1 MSLHHYIIEQL
12 KTHPTTQPQ
21 DIVKQCYQ
29 AAFGAEHLLKDT
41 DRAKQYLQREYETVT
56 PSNSIPLYEEISET
70 VCRVNLASWK
80 AKQLPIELLFQL
92 FVQSCTISTN
102 GNELFLQYLQ
112 EATDIIQTEA
122 VPFSF
127 EQWNNFLQE
136 YKAIGMPS
144 LHHSETYHN
153 QEVPAYRIVKKEW
166 INLLPILEKINEITT
181 KKSYGVIAIDGKAG
195 AGKTTLAHKL
205 SQFLNAELI
214 AMDDFF
220 LPMQLRTKERLQSAG
235 GNVHYERF
243 LEQVIPYLH
252 SHRPFIY
259 QIFDCSIMDYN
270 KEKSINNTGWTIVEG
285 SYSHHPLF
293 QHYADITIFVD
304 ITKDVQMKRILQRN
318 GEKMAHLFET
328 KWIPMEEHYFQQFQI
343 KENSDFIINNSL
355 TTF

>member
-1 MSLHHYIIEQL
+1 MSLQYYIIEQL
-12 KTHPTTQPQ
+12 KIHPATQPQ

-29 AAFGAEHLLKDT
+29 AAFGAEHLLKDI
-41 DRAKQYLQREYETVT
+41 DRAKQYLQREYETVI

-80 AKQLPIELLFQL
+80 AKQLPLNLLFQL
-92 FVQSCTISTN
+92 FIQSSTISTN
-102 GNELFLQYLQ
+102 GKELFLQYLQ
-112 EATDIIQTEA
+112 EATPIIQTET

-127 EQWNNFLQE
+127 EQWNNFLNE

-144 LHHSETYHN
+144 LHHSEAYRN
-153 QEVPAYRIVKKEW
+153 QEFPAYRIIKKEW
-166 INLLPILEKINEITT
+166 IDLLPMLEKINEITT
-181 KKSYGVIAIDGKAG
+181 KKSDGVIAIDGRAG

-220 LPMQLRTKERLQSAG
+220 LPMNLRTEERLQSAG
-235 GNVHYERF
+235 GNIHYERF

-252 SHRPFIY
+252 SHRPFTY

-270 KEKSINNTGWTIVEG
+270 KEKSIHNTGWTIVEG

-304 ITKDVQMKRILQRN
+304 ITKELQMKRILQRN

-343 KENSDFIINNSL
+343 KEHSDFVINNPIIIS
-355 TTF
+355 